1 MFVVAVRFELF
12 PEGAEAF
19 KNAVLPN
26 AAASEGT
33 EPGCRQFDA
42 CFNEDG
48 LFCFLYEVYDDE
60 AAFEAHRNSAHFLK
74 FKEAIEGT
82 VKDRRFESYDLPV
95 NPHKN

>member
-12 PEGAEAF
+12 PEGAETF

-26 AAASEGT
+26 AAASEMT

-48 LFCFLYEVYDDE
+48 TRCFLYEVYDDE
-60 AAFEAHRNSAHFLK
+60 AAFEAHRNSEHFLK

-82 VKDRRFESYDLPV
+82 VKDRRFESYHLPV
-95 NPHKN
+95 NPHKI

>member
-26 AAASEGT
+26 AATSEMT

-48 LFCFLYEVYDDE
+48 THCFLYEVYDDE

-82 VKDRRFESYDLPV
+82 VKDRRFESYNLPV

>member
-26 AAASEGT
+26 AAASEMT

-48 LFCFLYEVYDDE
+48 THCFLYEVYDDE

-74 FKEAIEGT
+74 FKDAIEGT

-95 NPHKN
+95 NPHKI

>member
-12 PEGAEAF
+12 PEGAETF

-48 LFCFLYEVYDDE
+48 THCFLYEVYDDE
-60 AAFEAHRNSAHFLK
+60 AAFEAHRNSEHFLK

-82 VKDRRFESYDLPV
+82 VKDRRFESYHLPV
-95 NPHKN
+95 NPHKI